1 MLKFRNFTQLAL
13 FSVFLALLPTVV
25 TAQEMDSLA
34 TRQNTINAAKYLKSI
49 YKIDEAID
57 TLSTLVGPTFDEEVL
72 SELAD
77 CHYQNGD
84 FENAAGTYLLLA
96 TIKPDNLLYK
106 VRQVAIFYRL
116 KAFEQAVG
124 VGKEVLQIDS
134 ISAIAAIVGD
144 SYNQMGQYDSALV
157 YYHQT
162 LILKPFNESVVSK
175 AAKIYLDRKDYPA
188 AIDLTDAFL
197 EFSPDNTNIAPVKG
211 LALYLNGQYYPAIDI
226 YEKQLKLGNDT
237 YSIHYY
243 LGQCYWRTLLLYRAE
258 RELKA
263 AWQLDSSDVNLAYS
277 IAGVLA
283 DAFRSFG
290 DIKLWLD
297 KALAMLEPD
306 PATLSRIHQQY
317 GLGYYRQDS
326 WDLAIEHYKKAYHYN
341 PQFISALSTIAY
353 CYEQKKEYKS
363 ALEWYEK
370 YLAVAKPGSSG
381 YKFVLKSVE
390 ILKGELFMEN

>member
-1 MLKFRNFTQLAL
+1 MHLLRILYV
-13 FSVFLALLPTVV
+13 SVFLALLPTFV
-25 TAQEMDSLA
+25 TAQETDSLVN
-34 TRQNTINAAKYLKSI
+34 RLNTINAAKYLKSI

-84 FENAAGTYLLLA
+84 LENAAGTYLLLNSVNPNN
-96 TIKPDNLLYK
+96 ILYK
-106 VRQVAIFYRL
+106 VRQVAIFYKL
-116 KAFEQAVG
+116 KAYGQAVE
-124 VGKEVLQIDS
+124 VGKEVLRIDS
-134 ISAIAAIVGD
+134 ISAIATLIGD

-157 YYHQT
+157 YYNQT
-162 LILKPFNESVVSK
+162 LAFKPFNESVVSK
-175 AAKIYLDRKDYPA
+175 VAKIYLDRKEYPEVI
-188 AIDLTDAFL
+188 AISDAFL

-226 YEKQLKLGNDT
+226 YEKQLKLGNNT

-258 RELKA
+258 RELRA

-277 IAGVLA
+277 IAGALA
-283 DAFRSFG
+283 DANRPF
-290 DIKLWLD
+290 DDVKPWLD

-306 PATLSRIHQQY
+306 SSTLSRIYQQY

-326 WDLAIEHYKKAYHYN
+326 WDQAIEHYKKAYNYN

-353 CYEQKKEYKS
+353 CYEQKKDYKS

-370 YLAVAKPGSSG
+370 YLAVAKPGSNG
-381 YKFVLKSVE
+381 YKFALKSVE

>member
-1 MLKFRNFTQLAL
+1 MHLLRIL
-13 FSVFLALLPTVV
+13 FVSVFLALLPTFV
-25 TAQEMDSLA
+25 TAQETDSLVN
-34 TRQNTINAAKYLKSI
+34 RLNTINAAKYLKSI

-84 FENAAGTYLLLA
+84 LENAAGTYLLL
-96 TIKPDNLLYK
+96 TSVNPTNLLYK
-106 VRQVAIFYRL
+106 VRQVAICYKL
-116 KAFEQAVG
+116 KAYGQAVE
-124 VGKEVLQIDS
+124 VGKEVLRIDS
-134 ISAIAAIVGD
+134 ISAIATLIGD
-144 SYNQMGQYDSALV
+144 SYNQMEQYDSALV
-157 YYHQT
+157 YYNQT
-162 LILKPFNESVVSK
+162 LAIKPYNESVVSK
-175 AAKIYLDRKDYPA
+175 VAKIYLDRQEYSEVI
-188 AIDLTDAFL
+188 AISDAFL
-197 EFSPDNTNIAPVKG
+197 KLSPDNINIAPIKA
-211 LALYLNGQYYPAIDI
+211 LALYLNGQYFPAIDI

-283 DAFRSFG
+283 DANRPF
-290 DIKLWLD
+290 DDVKPWLD

-306 PATLSRIHQQY
+306 SSVLSRIHQQY
-317 GLGYYRQDS
+317 GLGYYKKQDS
-326 WDLAIEHYKKAYHYN
+326 WDQAIEHYKKAFNYN

-381 YKFVLKSVE
+381 YKFAQKSIE
-390 ILKGELFMEN
+390 ILKGELFMEE

>member
-1 MLKFRNFTQLAL
+1 MHLLRILYV
-13 FSVFLALLPTVV
+13 SVFLALLPTFV
-25 TAQEMDSLA
+25 TAQETDSLVN
-34 TRQNTINAAKYLKSI
+34 RLNTINAAKYLKSI

-84 FENAAGTYLLLA
+84 LENAAGTYLLL
-96 TIKPDNLLYK
+96 TSVNPTNLLYK
-106 VRQVAIFYRL
+106 VRQVAICYKL
-116 KAFEQAVG
+116 KAYGQAVE
-124 VGKEVLQIDS
+124 VGKEVLRIDS
-134 ISAIAAIVGD
+134 ISAIATLIGD
-144 SYNQMGQYDSALV
+144 SYNQMEQYDSALV
-157 YYHQT
+157 YYNQT
-162 LILKPFNESVVSK
+162 LAIKPYNESVVSK
-175 AAKIYLDRKDYPA
+175 VAKIYLDRQEYSEVI
-188 AIDLTDAFL
+188 AISDAFL
-197 EFSPDNTNIAPVKG
+197 KLSPDNINIAPIKA
-211 LALYLNGQYYPAIDI
+211 LALYLNGQYFPAIDI

-283 DAFRSFG
+283 DANRPF
-290 DIKLWLD
+290 DDVKPWLD

-306 PATLSRIHQQY
+306 SSVLSRIHQQY
-317 GLGYYRQDS
+317 GLGYYKKQDS
-326 WDLAIEHYKKAYHYN
+326 WDQAIEHYKKAFNYN

-381 YKFVLKSVE
+381 YKFAQKSIE
-390 ILKGELFMEN
+390 ILKGELFMEE